1 MTTIDY
7 NKIYNQYA
15 KDVIS
20 GKIIAGEY
28 IKLACERYLSWFNRD
43 DIYFDY
49 EDVDKKIKFVSLMK
63 HSTGSHAGSNF
74 ILLPWQQFLFAGIFG
89 FKWCDTKYRVVTKV
103 LAFIARKNG
112 KTATAAA
119 LALAH
124 VMVDK
129 EAAAEAEI
137 VANSRQQANI
147 GLVQCI
153 NFAESIDPK
162 KKYLKPYRSQIKI
175 PKTKS
180 IIQVLSS
187 DSMGNDGYNSS

>member
-1 MTTIDY
+1 MTTID
-7 NKIYNQYA
+7 NSKIYNQYA
-15 KDVIS
+15 QDVIS

-49 EDVDKKIKFVSLMK
+49 EDVDKKIKFVSLMQ

-124 VMVDK
+124 VMADK

-162 KKYLKPYRSQIKI
+162 KKYLKPYRIFAWIDRGENISSVIIALGILIKA
-175 PKTKS
+175 
-180 IIQVLSS
+180 
-187 DSMGNDGYNSS
+187 N

>member
-1 MTTIDY
+1 MTKFD
-7 NKIYNQYA
+7 NSKVYNQYA
-15 KDVIS
+15 QDVVN
-20 GKIIAGEY
+20 GKIVAGEY
-28 IKLACERYLSWFNRD
+28 IILACKRYMSWFERD

-49 EDVDKKIKFVSLMK
+49 EDVDKKIKFVSLMR
-63 HSTGSHAGSNF
+63 HSTGAHVNQHF
-74 ILLPWQQFLFAGIFG
+74 NLLPWQQFMFAGIFG

-119 LALAH
+119 LALTH
-124 VMVDK
+124 IMVDK

-137 VANSRQQANI
+137 VANSSHQANI
-147 GLVQCI
+147 GLTQCV

-162 KKYLKPYRSQIKI
+162 GKYLKRYRSQIKM

-180 IIQVLSS
+180 VIQVLSS

>member
-1 MTTIDY
+1 MTTID
-7 NKIYNQYA
+7 NSKIYIQYA

-119 LALAH
+119 
-124 VMVDK
+124 
-129 EAAAEAEI
+129 
-137 VANSRQQANI
+137 
-147 GLVQCI
+147 
-153 NFAESIDPK
+153 
-162 KKYLKPYRSQIKI
+162 
-175 PKTKS
+175 
-180 IIQVLSS
+180 
-187 DSMGNDGYNSS
+187 